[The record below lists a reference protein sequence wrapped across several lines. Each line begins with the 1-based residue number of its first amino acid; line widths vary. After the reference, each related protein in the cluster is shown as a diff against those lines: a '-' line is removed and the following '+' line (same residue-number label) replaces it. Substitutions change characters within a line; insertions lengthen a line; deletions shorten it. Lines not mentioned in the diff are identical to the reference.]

1 VNARWLPGRTALL
14 VVLVALL
21 LPLAGVAADTDPRVE
36 SDPGDVAYLALGDSV
51 AAGVGASPPSERGY
65 PAVLADYLDRVLGQ
79 PVRRINLAVPGETTS
94 SLLNGDQLSRALTAI
109 AAARRSGIRIAT
121 ITVTIGAN
129 DLLRADR
136 TGASREDALAT
147 VDANLREI
155 LGRLREATADEAGR
169 PTTDIVATGYY
180 DPTGTSQEIEGS
192 DGWWLARLDA
202 TIERAARQSGARWV
216 DVAAAFALDAA
227 DLTWYPRDIHPTEAG
242 HAVIAQAIWRVLQT
256 DEKSEWGQ
264 GTPIAARQGAAPGPL
279 GRLFGATTP
288 GAAAAPASTAPL
300 RRP

>member
-14 VVLVALL
+14 VLLVALL
-21 LPLAGVAADTDPRVE
+21 LPLVGVAADAGSRVE

-51 AAGVGASPPSERGY
+51 AAGVGASPPAERGY
-65 PAVLADYLDRVLGQ
+65 PAVLAGYLDRALGR

-94 SLLNGDQLSRALTAI
+94 SLLDGDQLSRALTAI

-129 DLLRADR
+129 DLLRAGR
-136 TGASREDALAT
+136 TAAAREDALAT

-155 LGRLREATADEAGR
+155 LGRLRAAIADKDGR
-169 PTTDIVATGYY
+169 PTTEIVATGYY
-180 DPTGTSQEIEGS
+180 DPTDTPPEVEGS

-202 TIERAARQSGARWV
+202 TIERAAGQSGARWV
-216 DVAAAFALDAA
+216 DVAAAFALEAA

-242 HAVIAQAIWRVLQT
+242 HAVIARAIWRVLQT
-256 DEKSEWGQ
+256 NEESERGQ
-264 GTPIAARQGAAPGPL
+264 GTPVGSRQGPASGPL
-279 GRLFGATTP
+279 RRLVPAATL
-288 GAAAAPASTAPL
+288 GSAAEAASTAPL
-300 RRP
+300 QRS